1 MNRRA
6 KRIRR
11 RLHFALDFALA
22 AFLLTAATILS
33 LRLDRT
39 IVLPDRTAPLSR
51 RAVSLLANLEG
62 TVRCIAVVPHNNVFY
77 PAVRKLLLDMRDAAP
92 NAELL
97 LEFPDPHVDISRAA
111 AVVAHHGADGWCVI
125 FERGD
130 RGEVVSLDSLVER
143 PREDA
148 DSLLSG
154 REEPALRFNGEL
166 RCVTAIARLSR
177 PAKPVVYALEGH
189 GERDFSNYDALS
201 GYSDLARE
209 IRREGYRL
217 ENLLLSDSS
226 GIPADCS
233 LLVIAGPAHAPLPS
247 EIEAIV
253 SWLSRGGRLLFL
265 ADRAVRLPSG
275 WEPLAQRLGVVFPGL
290 TTISEGTMG
299 GYNVSVDSFSS
310 HPIGRDLE
318 KSAVTLSSPQVIDLD
333 GEALLRHR
341 LRADVV
347 MQAPRRAWGETQ
359 PETLPRRYDPGID
372 RKGSLPLAVAVD
384 VDANDDL
391 GLSLMRAV
399 VVGDSNIGAN
409 AFLGGGSAGNR
420 DFLLN
425 AIDWLTDS
433 DLPLA
438 SSKTS
443 GSAALQ
449 LNLSRRRQIR
459 FWAIS
464 CALWPLGLLLAGAIA
479 AALRRKLS

>member
-6 KRIRR
+6 SKLRR
-11 RLHFALDFALA
+11 RLHFALDIALA
-22 AFLLTAATILS
+22 TFLLAVATILA

-39 IVLPDRTAPLSR
+39 IRFPDRTAPLSR
-51 RAVSLLANLEG
+51 RAVSLLASLEG
-62 TVRCIAVVPHNNVFY
+62 SVRCVAVIPHNNVFY

-92 NAELL
+92 NAEFL
-97 LEFPDPHVDISRAA
+97 LEFPDPHVDISRASTI
-111 AVVAHHGADGWCVI
+111 VAHHGVDGWCVI
-125 FERGD
+125 FERGE
-130 RGEVVSLDSLVER
+130 RSEVVPLDTLVER
-143 PREDA
+143 PRADS

-154 REEPALRFNGEL
+154 EGSPALRFNGEQ

-189 GERDFSNYDALS
+189 GERDFANYDPLS

-217 ENLLLSDSS
+217 ENLLLSDSA
-226 GIPADCS
+226 GIPADCD
-233 LLVIAGPAHAPLPS
+233 LLVVAGPTRPPLPS
-247 EIEAIV
+247 ETEAIQ
-253 SWLSRGGRLLFL
+253 SWLSRGGKMLFL
-265 ADRAVRLPSG
+265 ADRPARTPSG
-275 WEPLAQRLGVVFPGL
+275 WESLERRIGISFPGL

-299 GYNVSVDSFSS
+299 GYNVSVDSFPP
-310 HPIGRDLE
+310 HPIGRDLD

-333 GEALLRHR
+333 EAALLSHR

-347 MQAPRRAWGETQ
+347 LEAPRRAWGETQ
-359 PETLPRRYDPGID
+359 PDTLPRRYDPGID
-372 RKGSLPLAVAVD
+372 RKGSLPLAVAVA
-384 VDANDDL
+384 VDADSDL
-391 GLSLMRAV
+391 GLPLMRACV
-399 VVGDSNIGAN
+399 IGDSNIGAN

-443 GSAALQ
+443 GGAALQ
-449 LNLSRRRQIR
+449 LNLSRKRQIR

-464 CALWPLGLLLAGAIA
+464 CALWPLCILLAGAIA
-479 AALRRKLS
+479 SAIRNRLS